1 MEGVPD
7 PVGSSNRAEESTS
20 HSAADSPAA
29 SSPKKRKN
37 KRGVNKNSDCNSQSS
52 KASSPEV
59 TPKRG
64 RKRKKTS
71 AGDSVNSPKV
81 TAFGDGSGSVWSQ
94 LGAFKCKTCGF
105 TTTEENFFNCH
116 TCSSKRSIASSPSSS
131 SSPISSR
138 SAHTQNAVPPSIA
151 PRPGSLVVPVALP
164 SPSAIS
170 SGSALT
176 KTAVPSSTV
185 LSPGLRVVLAT
196 ASPHTAI
203 DCSSALKDDAGPAVL
218 DRRCSVPEE
227 AASAVPRQGFIKHE
241 METGS
246 FRCMQCNYR
255 GKNKLFIEHLMYQM
269 IINPYH
275 CQHCSEKFADR
286 SSFQKHCEQEHKGLK
301 LECKLKRVSLVREVM
316 NMAVKD
322 GKEGKLTAF
331 SFHPG
336 FKACVKR
343 SAKTGTPHPVPSS
356 SQTVVT
362 MPVTGFCSEPATTST
377 AAVSL
382 ASECAVSVTSSSA
395 VSAPVLSAAVTTATS
410 SAPRSA
416 ADNATASLASVGVTA
431 SSATVSASTSPCPVA
446 ATAASSATVSAS
458 TAPPFVTTAPALTTL
473 CVTASS
479 ATVSAPAISPF
490 TAAAAAAL
498 VTVGVTASSATV
510 NATVSSPSVTA
521 ASALATGG
529 VIASSATVS
538 APAVSAP
545 VTALATVGVTASSAT
560 VNAPVSSPPVTATAA
575 LVTVGVTASS
585 ATVNAPVSSP
595 PTAASLATVGA
606 MSSAVNAAESLCTVN
621 VMMSSSAVCATV
633 SPSAVSATTSAT
645 VISTLLAPVSASRPS
660 PPVGA
665 ASPVIGVSA
674 ASSSAIVGRATT
686 VSAKTSTHVHATA
699 SSAAVSAASATVSV
713 STSSSAI
720 GIIGASSSLTTVSAK
735 TSAAASATASSATVS
750 AKTSSVPSA
759 ASATI
764 SAATTPA
771 TVSAPTLSA
780 ASEMLPP
787 SSTGTTIVPEFDQDE
802 TAASDTPLCSL
813 SGSTVMQTMTENSG
827 ALAATNLD
835 PAVKSH
841 SQIINTSS
849 SPTIRME
856 VFSESGSPLAKLA
869 GETTLSQ
876 ASESDKTAPA
886 QNSDTVGNDHEC
898 LQADDD
904 VVSDNI
910 VENCGEDLDVPVIIA
925 CQGNYIE
932 HEGEEGAV
940 SLSDEVSN
948 RETVPF
954 SSDQP
959 TPVISSATVV
969 SPVIVPGKTHAVS
982 FVSLHA
988 CSASSVST
996 LIVPSQARPALVVSN
1011 QTKSLAAVTCQTG
1024 PDVVPVVPRQSCS
1037 VSTVPAPIVPSRAV
1051 PALVVTNQ
1059 TRPLALAA
1067 VTCQPGPNVA
1077 PVVPRQSSSV
1087 SFSAVHAPVV
1097 RSRTQFSQMGSSA
1110 AVSSLVGL
1118 NTVPVAHGSH
1128 PGSSLLSSCQ
1138 FTSSATAP
1146 PLYMSVQ
1153 TRQNLKSHLVQQR
1166 AVNANT
1172 QQNLFRQWRYRPA
1185 RSVDSSQNVQW
1196 VFQDV
1201 ASCTSNPPPS
1211 YSTPTGSQ
1219 VSTQFS
1225 YSSPAINLQNQF
1237 VPLNLVNSDRIQ
1249 NTYHGQLAQ
1258 QLQQPS
1264 TPVPLPHGVI
1274 LPSFIS
1280 LPATSQV
1287 QPGTIMR
1294 YMVPGT
1300 VGVAQ
1305 RQSSTVQ
1312 NAIPAEGLQPAL
1324 GPAHCVRKSGPR
1336 QELLERSVPQNV
1348 FPVYSPVSPASS
1360 ASPVRTA
1367 VSPVYTPISPVYT
1380 PISPVYTPISP
1391 ASPVVHARVYSPISP
1406 PASTSVQRAAS
1417 PGTTAFPLDLSS
1429 PDHAYAALTVPA
1441 QNPDQGSTHSR
1452 RTDFVSAGSA
1462 STLSSCCST
1471 TVSVAATI
1479 SASSTAGTSMV
1490 KQEKTVSSCRKS
1502 VSRESLSV
1510 SGDSS
1515 PASGDSFSVSAPATT
1530 TPPTSSTCN
1539 QADDS
1544 LCMGFIKRNNLY
1556 VCLLCRQ
1563 KFLDSREFYF
1573 HVWKHQ
1579 HAGGEK
1585 CSSCSSN
1592 PTQGTSAKISC
1603 LKTTSVVE
1611 NVSCNADARLLS
1623 YLRDDCREKLS
1634 RRLLHNDARTGPPVQ
1649 SADAEAGEPAS
1660 CTLESADGLL
1670 THGEDTSA
1678 LLSAVH
1684 LQKEADESLLRKAN
1698 EGPLREVDE
1707 DPVKEAE
1714 EGQVRADGESLQE
1727 VFEDPKRE
1735 AEEIE
1740 KDPLGEDA
1748 EESVKTDEDRQ
1759 REAED
1764 SLRETEEDPQREA
1777 EEPTIGADSSNK
1789 RGKGKQCSLVNGNL
1803 VTY

>member
-29 SSPKKRKN
+29 SSPKKRKK

-64 RKRKKTS
+64 QKRKKTS

-131 SSPISSR
+131 CSPISSR

-151 PRPGSLVVPVALP
+151 PRPGSMVVPVALP
-164 SPSAIS
+164 SPSAFS

-176 KTAVPSSTV
+176 KTAVPSSAV

-203 DCSSALKDDAGPAVL
+203 DCSSALKDDAVPAVL

-255 GKNKLFIEHLMYQM
+255 GKNKFFIEHLMYQM

-331 SFHPG
+331 TFHPG

-343 SAKTGTPHPVPSS
+343 SAKTGTPQPVPSS

-382 ASECAVSVTSSSA
+382 ASECAVNVTSSSA

-410 SAPRSA
+410 SALRLA

-446 ATAASSATVSAS
+446 ATAAASATVSAS

-490 TAAAAAAL
+490 TAAAAAL
-498 VTVGVTASSATV
+498 VTVGVTASSAAV
-510 NATVSSPSVTA
+510 NAPVSSPSVTA

-538 APAVSAP
+538 APTVSAP
-545 VTALATVGVTASSAT
+545 VTALATVGVTAASAIVSAST
-560 VNAPVSSPPVTATAA
+560 SPRPVAATPVSSPPVTATAA
-575 LVTVGVTASS
+575 LVTVGVTASLP
-585 ATVNAPVSSP
+585 TVSAPVSSP
-595 PTAASLATVGA
+595 PTAASLDTVGA
-606 MSSAVNAAESLCTVN
+606 TSSSAVNAAESLSTVN

-633 SPSAVSATTSAT
+633 SPSAVSATTSAP

-665 ASPVIGVSA
+665 ASPVTGVSA
-674 ASSSAIVGRATT
+674 AASSAVVGGATT

-720 GIIGASSSLTTVSAK
+720 GIIGASSSLTTVNAK
-735 TSAAASATASSATVS
+735 TSAAASAAASSATVS

-771 TVSAPTLSA
+771 TVGATTLSA

-787 SSTGTTIVPEFDQDE
+787 SSTGTTIVPELGQNE

-813 SGSTVMQTMTENSG
+813 SGSTVMQTMTKNSS

-835 PAVKSH
+835 PAVTSH

-849 SPTIRME
+849 STTIQME

-904 VVSDNI
+904 VASDNI

-954 SSDQP
+954 SSEQP

-969 SPVIVPGKTHAVS
+969 SPVIVPGKTNAVS

-996 LIVPSQARPALVVSN
+996 LIVPSQARPALVVTS

-1037 VSTVPAPIVPSRAV
+1037 VSTVPAPIVPS
-1051 PALVVTNQ
+1051 Q
-1059 TRPLALAA
+1059 MRPLALAA

-1077 PVVPRQSSSV
+1077 PVVPRQSGSV
-1087 SFSAVHAPVV
+1087 SFSTVHAPIV
-1097 RSRTQFSQMGSSA
+1097 RSRTQSSQMGSSA

-1153 TRQNLKSHLVQQR
+1153 TRQNFKSQLVQQR

-1172 QQNLFRQWRYRPA
+1172 QQNLFRQWRYRPP

-1201 ASCTSNPPPS
+1201 ASCVSNPPPS

-1225 YSSPAINLQNQF
+1225 YSSPAVNLQNQF

-1287 QPGTIMR
+1287 RPGTIMR

-1312 NAIPAEGLQPAL
+1312 NTTPAEGLQPAL
-1324 GPAHCVRKSGPR
+1324 GPAHCVRKSSPQ

-1360 ASPVRTA
+1360 SSPVRTA

-1406 PASTSVQRAAS
+1406 PASTSVQRTAS
-1417 PGTTAFPLDLSS
+1417 PGTTVFPLDLSS

-1462 STLSSCCST
+1462 STLSSCST

-1502 VSRESLSV
+1502 VSGESLLV

-1515 PASGDSFSVSAPATT
+1515 PVSGDSFSVSAPATT

-1544 LCMGFIKRNNLY
+1544 LCMGFIKRNNIY
-1556 VCLLCRQ
+1556 VCLHCRQ
-1563 KFLDSREFYF
+1563 KFLDSREFYL

-1579 HAGGEK
+1579 HSGGEK

-1592 PTQGTSAKISC
+1592 PTPGTSKISC

-1611 NVSCNADARLLS
+1611 NVSCNADARLLN

-1634 RRLLHNDARTGPPVQ
+1634 RRLLHNDARSGPPVQ
-1649 SADAEAGEPAS
+1649 STDAEAGKPAS
-1660 CTLESADGLL
+1660 CALESADALL

-1678 LLSAVH
+1678 LLSEEH

-1698 EGPLREVDE
+1698 EDPLREVDE
-1707 DPVKEAE
+1707 NPVKEAE
-1714 EGQVRADGESLQE
+1714 EHQVRADGESLQE
-1727 VFEDPKRE
+1727 VSEDPKRE

-1740 KDPLGEDA
+1740 KDPLREDA
-1748 EESVKTDEDRQ
+1748 GESVKTDEDRQ

>member
-7 PVGSSNRAEESTS
+7 PVGSSSRAEESTS

-29 SSPKKRKN
+29 SSPKKRKK
-37 KRGVNKNSDCNSQSS
+37 KRGVNKNSDCNSQNS

-71 AGDSVNSPKV
+71 AGDNVNSPKV

-131 SSPISSR
+131 CSTISSR

-151 PRPGSLVVPVALP
+151 PRPGSMVVPVALP

-176 KTAVPSSTV
+176 KTAVPSSAM

-203 DCSSALKDDAGPAVL
+203 DCSSALKDDAVPAVL

-227 AASAVPRQGFIKHE
+227 ASSAVRRQGFIKHE
-241 METGS
+241 METGN

-255 GKNKLFIEHLMYQM
+255 GKNKFFIEHLMYQM

-343 SAKTGTPHPVPSS
+343 SAKTGTPQPVPSS

-416 ADNATASLASVGVTA
+416 ADNATASSASVGVTA
-431 SSATVSASTSPCPVA
+431 SSAAVSASTSPRPVA
-446 ATAASSATVSAS
+446 ATAAASATVSAS
-458 TAPPFVTTAPALTTL
+458 TAPPLTTL
-473 CVTASS
+473 CVT

-490 TAAAAAAL
+490 TSAAAAAL
-498 VTVGVTASSATV
+498 VTVGVTVSSAAV
-510 NATVSSPSVTA
+510 NAPVSSPSVTA
-521 ASALATGG
+521 ASALVTGG

-585 ATVNAPVSSP
+585 ATVSAPVSSP

-606 MSSAVNAAESLCTVN
+606 TSSSAVNAAESLSTVN

-645 VISTLLAPVSASRPS
+645 VISTLLTPVSASRPS

-665 ASPVIGVSA
+665 AYPVTGVSA
-674 ASSSAIVGRATT
+674 ASSSAIVGGATT

-713 STSSSAI
+713 STTSSAI
-720 GIIGASSSLTTVSAK
+720 GIFSASSSLTTVSAK
-735 TSAAASATASSATVS
+735 TSAAASAPASSATV
-750 AKTSSVPSA
+750 PSA
-759 ASATI
+759 AAATI
-764 SAATTPA
+764 SAATTPV

-787 SSTGTTIVPEFDQDE
+787 SSTGTTIVPELGQDE

-813 SGSTVMQTMTENSG
+813 SGSTVMQTITENSS

-835 PAVKSH
+835 PAVTSH

-849 SPTIRME
+849 SPTIQME
-856 VFSESGSPLAKLA
+856 EFSESGSPLAKLA

-886 QNSDTVGNDHEC
+886 QNSDIVGNDHEC

-904 VVSDNI
+904 VASDNI

-940 SLSDEVSN
+940 SLSDDVSN
-948 RETVPF
+948 RETVSF

-969 SPVIVPGKTHAVS
+969 SPVTVPGKTHAVS

-996 LIVPSQARPALVVSN
+996 LIVPSQARPALVVTN

-1037 VSTVPAPIVPSRAV
+1037 VSTVPVPIAPS
-1051 PALVVTNQ
+1051 Q
-1059 TRPLALAA
+1059 MRPLALAA

-1077 PVVPRQSSSV
+1077 PVVPRQSGSV
-1087 SFSAVHAPVV
+1087 SFSTVHAPVV
-1097 RSRTQFSQMGSSA
+1097 RSRTQSSQMGSSA

-1128 PGSSLLSSCQ
+1128 PCSSLLSSCQ

-1185 RSVDSSQNVQW
+1185 RSFNSSQNVQW

-1237 VPLNLVNSDRIQ
+1237 VPLNLVNSDQIQ

-1312 NAIPAEGLQPAL
+1312 NTIPAEGLQPAL
-1324 GPAHCVRKSGPR
+1324 GPAHCVRKSGPQ

-1417 PGTTAFPLDLSS
+1417 PGTAAFPLDLSS
-1429 PDHAYAALTVPA
+1429 PDHAYAAQTVPA
-1441 QNPDQGSTHSR
+1441 QNPDQGNMHSR
-1452 RTDFVSAGSA
+1452 RNDFVSAGSA

-1502 VSRESLSV
+1502 VSRESLLV

-1544 LCMGFIKRNNLY
+1544 LCMGFIKWNNLY
-1556 VCLLCRQ
+1556 VCLHCRQ
-1563 KFLDSREFYF
+1563 KFLDSWEFYL

-1592 PTQGTSAKISC
+1592 PTPGTSAKILC

-1611 NVSCNADARLLS
+1611 NVSCNADARLLG

-1634 RRLLHNDARTGPPVQ
+1634 RRLLHNDARSGPPVQ

-1660 CTLESADGLL
+1660 CALESADALL
-1670 THGEDTSA
+1670 THGEDTSS
-1678 LLSAVH
+1678 LLSEEH

-1727 VFEDPKRE
+1727 VSEDPKRE

-1740 KDPLGEDA
+1740 KDPLREDA

-1764 SLRETEEDPQREA
+1764 SLRESEEDPQREA
-1777 EEPTIGADSSNK
+1777 KEPTIGADPSNK